1 MSKAF
6 TREENDG
13 PDLPDLPPPV
23 SILPEAARNFI
34 TAAGAENLRR
44 ELTELV
50 NEKRPTFVAAAT
62 DDPDAKRQ
70 LAALDQRIFQL
81 EQSLQSAEVIVPP
94 EGDAETVRFGATVIV
109 RDRGGEESTY
119 RIVGVNETDFD
130 RGWVSWQSPI
140 ARALL
145 NGKLGE
151 RVPFQFPSGEEEL
164 EIRAIDYE

>member
-23 SILPEAARNFI
+23 SILPEGARNYI
-34 TAAGAENLRR
+34 TAAGAEKLRE

-50 NEKRPTFVAAAT
+50 NVQRPALLGAT

-81 EQSLQSAEVIVPP
+81 EQSLQSAEVVVPP
-94 EGDAETVRFGATVIV
+94 EGDAETVRFGATVKV
-109 RDRGGEESTY
+109 RDRSGEESNY

>member
-6 TREENDG
+6 TREEDDG
-13 PDLPDLPPPV
+13 RDLPDLPPPV
-23 SILPEAARNFI
+23 SVLPEGARNYI

-50 NEKRPTFVAAAT
+50 NEKRPPLVAATT
-62 DDPDAKRQ
+62 DDRDAKRQ

-81 EQSLQSAEVIVPP
+81 EQSLQSAEVIVSS
-94 EGDAETVRFGATVIV
+94 EGDAETVRFGATVTV
-109 RDRGGEESTY
+109 RDRGGEESIY
-119 RIVGVNETDFD
+119 RIVGVDKTDFD

-164 EIRAIDYE
+164 EIRAIRYE

>member
-13 PDLPDLPPPV
+13 PALPDRPPPV
-23 SILPEAARNFI
+23 SILPDGAPNYI

-44 ELTELV
+44 DLAELV
-50 NEKRPTFVAAAT
+50 RQKRPALVAAT
-62 DDPDAKRQ
+62 GDPEAKRQ

-81 EQSLQSAEVIVPP
+81 EQSLQSAEVLAPP
-94 EGDAETVRFGATVIV
+94 AGEPDMVRFGATVTV
-109 RDRGGEESTY
+109 RDSTGEESTY

-145 NGKLGE
+145 NARKGE
-151 RVPFQFPSGEEEL
+151 RVPFSFPAGEEEL
-164 EIRAIDYE
+164 EIIAVGYE

>member
-23 SILPEAARNFI
+23 SILPEGARNYI
-34 TAAGAENLRR
+34 TAEGAENLRGD
-44 ELTELV
+44 LTELV
-50 NEKRPTFVAAAT
+50 NVQRPALIGAT

-81 EQSLQSAEVIVPP
+81 EQSLQSAEVVEPP
-94 EGDAETVRFGATVIV
+94 EGETKTVRFGATVTV
-109 RDRGGEESTY
+109 RDRSGEESIY

-164 EIRAIDYE
+164 EIRAIRYE